1 MNDLSPYL
9 DVLDL
14 GTTTGL
20 VLLIEYLEVFS
31 SMRFLMK
38 EGDILFTIL
47 NTSHAMRFSRL
58 TWRYCV
64 PAVFSRSLWVEE

>member
-1 MNDLSPYL
+1 MFHTRTPSCANELSSYL

-14 GTTTGL
+14 GTTAGL

-38 EGDILFTIL
+38 EYGMTW
-47 NTSHAMRFSRL
+47 TSQDQINDLM
-58 TWRYCV
+58 V
-64 PAVFSRSLWVEE
+64 